1 MSDDHTGD
9 KAHAVG
15 VNHVALEVGD
25 IDAALDFY
33 GKIFKIRLRGRHER
47 MAFID
52 MGDQFLAIA
61 ATGAH
66 HRDGERHFGLVVDD
80 QAKAIEAAK
89 EAGAEF
95 LREGGNAFYDPWG
108 NIFQIVQYSDIQFM
122 KTDAVLDFM
131 GLGDLEKTPEALD
144 ELKEKGIKVD

>member
-1 MSDDHTGD
+1 MSGGQS
-9 KAHAVG
+9 AGRARAMG
-15 VNHVALEVGD
+15 FNHVALEVGD

-33 GKIFKIRLRGRHER
+33 SRIFEVRLRGRHER

-61 ATGAH
+61 ETGAH
-66 HRDGERHFGLVVDD
+66 HRDAERHFGLVVDD
-80 QAKAIEAAK
+80 QARALEAARD
-89 EAGAEF
+89 AGAEF
-95 LREGGNAFYDPWG
+95 LREGGNTFYDPWG
-108 NIFQIVQYSDIQFM
+108 NQFQIVQYSDIQFM

-144 ELKEKGIKVD
+144 ELKLKGIRVE